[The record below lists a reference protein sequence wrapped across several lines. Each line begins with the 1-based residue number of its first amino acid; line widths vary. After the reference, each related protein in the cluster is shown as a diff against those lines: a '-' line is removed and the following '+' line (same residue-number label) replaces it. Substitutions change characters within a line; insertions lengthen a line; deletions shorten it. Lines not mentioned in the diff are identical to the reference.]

1 MQETAWRVYV
11 TDSLFYQA
19 QGKRLMGRYLD
30 ALQHKEQEVPDGDE
44 IAADVIRRAGL
55 VVADGSF

>member
-1 MQETAWRVYV
+1 MAYRVYL

-19 QGKRLMGRYLD
+19 HEKRLTTRYAD
-30 ALQHKEQEVPDGDE
+30 ALLPHEAAEERSGEE

-55 VVADGSF
+55 VVTDGSF

>member
-1 MQETAWRVYV
+1 MAYRVYL

-19 QGKRLMGRYLD
+19 QEKRLTTRYADVFLPHE
-30 ALQHKEQEVPDGDE
+30 AAEERSGEE

-55 VVADGSF
+55 VVTDGSF